1 MSIFAAIDIA
11 TTAIMIGTKYAGRD
25 KVDDEVVP
33 ASSST
38 ENEFC
43 SLVVAS
49 KHVNTRL
56 FNITKPI
63 ARRMGHRFLFA
74 NIFFS

>member
-25 KVDDEVVP
+25 KVEDEVVP